1 MADSTVV
8 LMDGATRRSTPLPPQ
23 TVQALKGL
31 AKRDRG
37 RVRTL
42 AALSLRAPAL
52 RAVAKRA
59 MKLVGAGA

>member
-1 MADSTVV
+1 MARTEALQV
-8 LMDGATRRSTPLPPQ
+8 LALYAGVQVATTLGTGALLDHYEPQ
-23 TVQALKGL
+23 
-31 AKRDRG
+31 G

-59 MKLVGAGA
+59 MKLVGVGA